1 MYECHTNCKYETKC
15 STSVVIKEIQ
25 CTIYE
30 GDNSLVNV
38 CLPPLT
44 MSSMRTGAKPVFGQH
59 STCGIRKVVVFSKNE
74 LKEGKKMGRKE
85 EEEEREREED
95 LEGGWWRERQGKEQA
110 RGVGFSVEYNLENI
124 GCAF

>member
-1 MYECHTNCKYETKC
+1 MFECHTNYKYEAKC

-59 STCGIRKVVVFSKNE
+59 STSGIRKVVMLSKNE
-74 LKEGKKMGRKE
+74 LKEGKKWVGKRKRK
-85 EEEEREREED
+85 RER
-95 LEGGWWRERQGKEQA
+95 GKK
-110 RGVGFSVEYNLENI
+110 I
-124 GCAF
+124 